1 MLVARTEW
9 RSSASSASVTCSRI
23 VALRRRGGRGG
34 RARLSAR
41 GPGRRPA
48 GEGGGEG
55 WADRAAAS
63 GERSHCAELR
73 EEPHDV
79 PAEGLVLDL
88 ARRIKHAIKNED
100 LPARIS
106 PPADAG
112 GVKRQCRQRR
122 PGRVSTVE
130 RTWSAS
136 F

>member
-1 MLVARTEW
+1 MEVERLL
-9 RSSASSASVTCSRI
+9 S
-23 VALRRRGGRGG
+23 LRHVQ
-34 RARLSAR
+34 SH
-41 GPGRRPA
+41 RRPA
-48 GEGGGEG
+48 QAGGAGGAGPAVCEGSGEAACGEGGGEG